1 MAADATLRVDPT
13 VLQGCAASLGGAAD
27 HLASQL
33 AELDDRVGQV
43 LGGWRGAS
51 GTAYGSA
58 WELWRQGAREVQVGL
73 SMLAQLMAQ
82 AGAGYQDNEAASTR
96 AERAVRGG

>member
-1 MAADATLRVDPT
+1 MTADATLRVDPA
-13 VLQGCAASLGGAAD
+13 VLQGCAASLGGAAED
-27 HLASQL
+27 LASRL
-33 AELDDRVGQV
+33 AELDDRVGGM

-58 WELWRQGAREVQVGL
+58 WELWQQGAREVQLGL
-73 SMLAQLMAQ
+73 SMVAQLIGR
-82 AGAGYQDNEAASTR
+82 AGAVYEDDAAAAAR

>member
-1 MAADATLRVDPT
+1 MTADATLRVDPA
-13 VLQGCAASLGGAAD
+13 LLRGCAASLGAAAED
-27 HLASQL
+27 LASEL
-33 AELDDRVGQV
+33 AELDDRVGQT

-58 WELWRQGAREVQVGL
+58 WRLCQQGAREVQAGL
-73 SMLAQLMAQ
+73 SMLARLMSQ
-82 AGAGYQDNEAASTR
+82 AGAVYQDNEAVATR